1 MLLLALDAETN
12 GSQYEKLNEP
22 LLILLIIDKNYLKID
37 YR

>member
-22 LLILLIIDKNYLKID
+22 LLLIIDKNYLKID